1 MEPGNTAPLAA
12 ASSPAV
18 AGEPAATAAPAA
30 PRYHDLDALRG
41 VAMLLGIVLHGALF
55 LLGSEDW
62 PLTDPGVTE
71 GVAAGYGILLAAIH
85 GFRMPIFFLLSGF
98 FTALLWRRYGLR
110 AVLGQRLRRV
120 GLPLAIG
127 AVTIVPA
134 TGLLLS
140 LSGGADD
147 LAPLHPFTW
156 LLSWTYD
163 LDHLWFLWYLL
174 ALVALF
180 ALLVKLGLTFRHPW
194 LWWGLIPLSLL
205 PRLLMNGLGDETGSP
220 VINPQAL
227 AWYAMFFLLGV
238 FMQQRG
244 LMVGRGWAAALA
256 PALLLAFPLTLV
268 LSAGAPEGG
277 AMLRIMAA
285 AAQLAYAWLM
295 CFGLMGLFRL
305 LAGRERFWVRYISDA
320 AYWMYLAH
328 MPLIVAGQ
336 MLLVR
341 GPLNV
346 HLKFALLCLGV
357 SLLLLVSYQWAV
369 RYTFIGK
376 GLNGPRERRPRPA

>member
-1 MEPGNTAPLAA
+1 MDPGNTAPIVADRAA
-12 ASSPAV
+12 A
-18 AGEPAATAAPAA
+18 AAPDTPAA
-30 PRYHDLDALRG
+30 PRFHDLDALRG

-55 LLGSEDW
+55 LLGIEDW

-71 GVAAGYGILLAAIH
+71 EVAAGYGILLAAIH

-110 AVLGQRLRRV
+110 AVLGHRLRRV

-134 TGLLLS
+134 TGFLLS
-140 LSGGADD
+140 LSGGDADF
-147 LAPLHPFTW
+147 APLHPFPW

-205 PRLLMNGLGDETGSP
+205 PRLLMNGLGAETGSP

-227 AWYAMFFLLGV
+227 AWYGMFFLLGV
-238 FMQQRG
+238 FMQRRG
-244 LMVGRGWAAALA
+244 IVVGRGWALALA
-256 PALLLAFPLTLV
+256 PALLIVFPLALV
-268 LSAGAPEGG
+268 LSDSDPEDG
-277 AMLRIMAA
+277 AMLPLMAA

-295 CFGLMGLFRL
+295 GFGLMGLFRL
-305 LAGRERFWVRYISDA
+305 LAGQERFWVRYLSDA

-336 MLLVR
+336 MLLVSW
-341 GPLNV
+341 PLNV

-357 SLLLLVSYQWAV
+357 ALLLLVSYQWAV
-369 RYTFIGK
+369 RYTLIGK
-376 GLNGPRERRPRPA
+376 GLNGPRERRARPA

>member
-1 MEPGNTAPLAA
+1 MGTRDTAPLAA
-12 ASSPAV
+12 DR
-18 AGEPAATAAPAA
+18 AADQAEANPPPAPAA

-71 GVAAGYGILLAAIH
+71 EVAAGYGILLAAIH

-110 AVLGQRLRRV
+110 AVLGHRLRRV

-127 AVTIVPA
+127 AVTIVPV

-140 LSGGADD
+140 LSGGDADF
-147 LAPLHPFTW
+147 APLHPFPW

-205 PRLLMNGLGDETGSP
+205 PRLLMNGLGAETGSP
-220 VINPQAL
+220 VLNPQAL

-244 LMVGRGWAAALA
+244 IVLGRGWALALA
-256 PALLLAFPLTLV
+256 PALLLVFPLALV
-268 LSAGAPEGG
+268 LSDSDPEGG
-277 AMLRIMAA
+277 AMLMIMAA

-295 CFGLMGLFRL
+295 GFGLMGLFRL
-305 LAGRERFWVRYISDA
+305 IAGRERFWVRYLSDA

-328 MPLIVAGQ
+328 MPLIVVGQ
-336 MLLVR
+336 MLLVSW
-341 GPLNV
+341 PLNV
-346 HLKFALLCLGV
+346 HLKFGLLCLGV
-357 SLLLLVSYQWAV
+357 ALLLLVSYQLAV

-376 GLNGPRERRPRPA
+376 GLNGPRERRPRPT